1 MEHHVAEIMRSH
13 HHGLAHRRELMRAG
27 CTRGDLD
34 SAWRDGVIE
43 RVRHGLYA
51 LPGLPEPV
59 LRAARV
65 GGVLAGSSSLSLR
78 GAWAPPAARLVLSV
92 RHNARDLRH
101 PDDAGRRLD
110 RDHPDVL
117 VLRDGATLAPSE
129 RLTVS
134 PSRAAAQVLLHETVT
149 AAIAAVDSA
158 LRLQPRERPVLETVA
173 RLLDGKPASAL
184 LALLDA
190 RAESG
195 TESAARVRLVAQ
207 GLRPEIQVPVA
218 PGIRVDLLLD
228 GWLVVECTSYEFH
241 GSPRQYEKDRAR
253 IAALIALG
261 YVVVEVSYHQVFEDW
276 DSVWAAITRLLA
288 RGRPQNP
295 TSRAAM
301 RGNPA
306 TDHA

>member
-1 MEHHVAEIMRSH
+1 MEHRVADIMRSH

-27 CTRGDLD
+27 CTRAAVD
-34 SAWRDGVIE
+34 SAWRDGLVE

-78 GAWAPPAARLVLSV
+78 GAWSPPAEHLVLSV
-92 RHNARDLRH
+92 PHNARDLRH

-110 RDHPDVL
+110 LDHPDVL
-117 VLRDGATLAPSE
+117 VLRDGAALTPSE

-134 PSRAAAQVLLHETVT
+134 PSRAAAQVLIYENVDV
-149 AAIAAVDSA
+149 AVAVAVVDSA
-158 LRLQPRERPVLETVA
+158 LRLPHGERPVLQTVG
-173 RLLDGKPASAL
+173 RLLDGTRASAL
-184 LALLDA
+184 LELLDA

-207 GLRPEIQVPVA
+207 GLRPEVQVPVA

-241 GSPRQYEKDRAR
+241 GSPHQYEKDRTR
-253 IAALIALG
+253 TAALIALG

-276 DSVWAAITRLLA
+276 EAVWAAITRLLA

-295 TSRAAM
+295 TSRTAM
-301 RGNPA
+301 R
-306 TDHA
+306 